1 MTSPSSSTPSLLSD
15 TTTVSSRTL
24 LAQYDTIPAAKD
36 FSDALASLQS
46 TYGFGGAV
54 PTPIPNDVPHLIP
67 TPSRAPTKVRDVAF
81 DTQSSK
87 DYERAFGDLQS
98 SYGFCGPI
106 GPHRTPKRTRAARK
120 SASGLPLV
128 QPTSKNY
135 RVVLAK
141 LQRPRSGSARRRRPD
156 VPFYPRS
163 SFIRPSHRHSLRLYL
178 YLLPPDHIPNGQ

>member
-1 MTSPSSSTPSLLSD
+1 MTSPSSSTPSLLSV

-120 SASGLPLV
+120 SASGLPLA

-141 LQRPRSGSARRRRPD
+141 LQSVFGFSGNAPSPVPEKTSALRQCKTAPTGRSILSKVVLHSPK
-156 VPFYPRS
+156 S
-163 SFIRPSHRHSLRLYL
+163 SS
-178 YLLPPDHIPNGQ
+178 